1 MKPSPYFADSF
12 AFFFKRF
19 LSAKGIRKFFLKYA
33 GDSSESFEYPSSLFE
48 CRGHLIVM
56 PETTDDAFPYI
67 PLIREIIAR
76 DDGATCILASEA
88 LRDLVFS
95 AGFTAF
101 TPCFYTVKGCRYGT
115 PEFEKVVKVVTSK
128 PYSVCLFLER
138 NPLYQRLA
146 LAKLAGATYRI
157 GFHCEDLFP
166 FLNVSLSTETEDSHI
181 RAQILQERYGSTK

>member
-19 LSAKGIRKFFLKYA
+19 LSANGLRKFFLKYA
-33 GDSSESFEYPSSLFE
+33 GDSSEPFEYPSALSS

-76 DDGATCILASEA
+76 DDGATCLLAGDA

-95 AGFTAF
+95 AGFSAY
-101 TPCFYTVKGCRYGT
+101 TPCFYTVSGCRYGT
-115 PEFEKVVKVVTSK
+115 PEYEKIVKVVTSRA
-128 PYSVCLFLER
+128 YSVCLYLER
-138 NPLYQRLA
+138 KTLYQRLA
-146 LAKLAGATYRI
+146 LAKLSSAPYRI

-166 FLNVSLSTETEDSHI
+166 FLNVSLGTEAEDAHI
-181 RAQILQERYGSTK
+181 RAQILQERYGSAK